1 MNSKVSFTLPIVAA
15 ALLLA
20 ASTATSAADRTFDRT
35 IGAELDGTVEISN
48 VAGSINVI
56 GWDRAEVQ
64 VHATMEEGVE
74 RIDVATTSRGRTVV
88 KVVLPNMSWHGGE
101 AALEVRV
108 PKGSEVSATAV
119 SADLTT
125 SQLTGRQR
133 LQTVSGELRAEVG
146 GDHFEAKT
154 VSGDMRLRGNSKPSE
169 MRLSSVSGNITLDRG
184 AGDVEAS
191 SISGDVRLEVNP
203 ASGVRLHSTS
213 GELTFNGS
221 VANNAMVEAETV
233 SGDVTLRSKAPQGFE
248 YEASSFSGDI
258 ESCLGKEA
266 VKTSAHGP
274 GMRLNGTTGDGKAR
288 MRAKSMSGDIE
299 ICDH

>member
-1 MNSKVSFTLPIVAA
+1 MKSKVAVTPPAVAA

-20 ASTATSAADRTFDRT
+20 ASMAASADDRTFDRT
-35 IGAELDGTVEISN
+35 VAAEQGGTIEISN

-64 VHATMEEGVE
+64 VHAVMEEGVE
-74 RIDVATTSRGRTVV
+74 RVDVNTTPGRTIV

-101 AALEVRV
+101 ASLDVHV
-108 PKGSEVSATAV
+108 PKNSEVNATAV

-133 LQTVSGELRAEVG
+133 LQTVSGELRADVG
-146 GDHFEAKT
+146 GDRFEGKT

-169 MRLSSVSGNITLDRG
+169 MRLSSVSGSITLDRG
-184 AGDVEAS
+184 AGDVDAS

-203 ASGVRLHSTS
+203 ASSIRLHSTS
-213 GELTFNGS
+213 GDLVFSGS
-221 VANNAMVEAETV
+221 IANDATVEAETV

-258 ESCLGKEA
+258 ESCFGKEA
-266 VKTSAHGP
+266 EKVSTHGP
-274 GMRLNGTTGDGKAR
+274 GTRLNGSLGDGKAR

-299 ICDH
+299 LCDR